1 MTDNI
6 VSFPK
11 DKIYREGIQGNEEL
25 EKVKVKSTIN
35 FADTVVEELAQNILS
50 EFGGIGL
57 EIDNEQFSKDFHFLV
72 CILAAIVYRTLNL
85 DHPFHQFLSE
95 NVSYKEI
102 SETELDTQQ

>member
-6 VSFPK
+6 VTFPK

-35 FADTVVEELAQNILS
+35 FADTIVEELAQNILA

-57 EIDNEQFSKDFHFLV
+57 EIDNEDFSKDFHFLV
-72 CILAAIVYRTLNL
+72 CILGATVYRTLKL
-85 DHPFHQFLSE
+85 EHPFHKFLSD

-102 SETELDTQQ
+102 SETELDTPQ